1 MLQLLENLLL
11 TWMKEIGLSCYMLTK
26 GSHSIVTALFIYLF
40 EAVTP
45 SRYKRYKRPIDF
57 IKYKFSIL
65 TVENKE
71 LI

>member
-1 MLQLLENLLL
+1 
-11 TWMKEIGLSCYMLTK
+11 MLTK